1 MINLKLIY
9 NDTVFN
15 TSIWVSR
22 RSENLAP
29 YMSMQD
35 ATALNTE
42 KKQEDDRN
50 KGRKDENNMNIP

>member
-9 NDTVFN
+9 NDTIFN
-15 TSIWVSR
+15 SSIWISR

-35 ATALNTE
+35 SNALNNE

-50 KGRKDENNMNIP
+50 KGRKEESNMNIP